1 MTVLDEENKISA
13 EAKASAEV
21 VVETPV
27 DGEELVMAAKIK
39 VKEETKEEVKDEN
52 IKTNDIV
59 EEDKNE
65 PEVPAE
71 ETKEDVKEETKEEVK
86 PSAAGGSYVSST
98 VVLTNTTYNTLYL
111 TGNGVAITVAPREIK
126 TVKKEDLK
134 VLLKNQV
141 IRNWFDK
148 GILTSNLDADYQ
160 SAHEAEVPENLKGPV
175 EKHDGVNISASV
187 KKFVAD
193 TPLNINLG

>member
-1 MTVLDEENKISA
+1 MTDNNQENKISA

-21 VVETPV
+21 IVETPV
-27 DGEELVMAAKIK
+27 NGEELVMAAKIK
-39 VKEETKEEVKDEN
+39 LKEETKEEVKQEN
-52 IKTNDIV
+52 VETPDIV

-86 PSAAGGSYVSST
+86 PSAAGGSYSST
-98 VVLTNTTYNTLYL
+98 VVLTNTTFNTLYL
-111 TGNGVAITVAPREIK
+111 TGLGVAITVAPREIK
-126 TVKKEDLK
+126 TVKKDDLK

-160 SAHEAEVPENLKGPV
+160 SAHEAEVPEDLKGPV

-193 TPLNINLG
+193 TPVNINLG